1 MNSALIVG
9 VVASSIMSGTSLLYA
24 TLGEIFGERAGIVN
38 LGLEGVMLI
47 GAAGG
52 FAATA
57 MTGSP
62 YLGIAAAALAGAAI
76 NLIFAYVVIARHANQ
91 LAAGLSLMFFGIGLS
106 ALIGRPFVGTLIA
119 GLPRLSVPGLDPD
132 GIGARLVSYDALVYL
147 GAPVA
152 LFAWWLVFRTRWGLG
167 LRTVGESPA
176 AAFAAGLN
184 PQRLQ
189 YQALTLA
196 GALGGV
202 AGAHISVAL
211 TLTWAE
217 GMTAGRGFIAIALV
231 IFAKWNPLWAIA
243 GALLFGGAEGL
254 QLQLQAA
261 GADVSPFIMNMT
273 PYLLTLLVL
282 IAWGWSRGSAAPA
295 ALGRNFVGV
304 E

>member
-9 VVASSIMSGTSLLYA
+9 VIASSIMSGTSLLYA
-24 TLGEIFGERAGIVN
+24 TLGEIVGERAGVVN
-38 LGLEGVMLI
+38 LGLEGVMLV
-47 GAAGG
+47 GAASG
-52 FAATA
+52 FAGTA
-57 MTGSP
+57 LTDSP
-62 YLGIAAAALAGAAI
+62 YLGIAAAALAGAAV
-76 NLIFAYVVIARHANQ
+76 NLIFAYVVVARRANQ
-91 LAAGLSLMFFGIGLS
+91 LAAGLSLMFFGVGLS
-106 ALIGRPFVGTLIA
+106 ALIGRPFVGTLIT

-132 GIGARLVSYDALVYL
+132 GIGARLLSYDVLVYL
-147 GAPVA
+147 GVPAA

-176 AAFAAGLN
+176 AAFAAGLS

-189 YQALTLA
+189 YQALTVA
-196 GALGGV
+196 GGLGGI

-261 GADVSPFIMNMT
+261 GADVSPFIMNMM
-273 PYLLTLLVL
+273 PYLLTLSVL
-282 IAWGWSRGSAAPA
+282 IVWGWSSQSAAPA
-295 ALGRNFVGV
+295 SLGRNFVGV